1 MWTSNAAQ
9 SENTGLLYS
18 CLKQVTIY
26 YTSFSLGQQEPRLD
40 FVDASFLQG
49 LVNCTNFIKKKKK
62 YIFAKCH
69 TLCSPSWSQVVDVT
83 RKTGMV
89 WSDRIWPKEHTCQI
103 RKLELVWIKH
113 CGQWQFYHWQVV
125 YILLLIWSS
134 KHKNNSRY
142 VVTAGFYEGEMYCD
156 IK

>member
-49 LVNCTNFIKKKKK
+49 LVNCTNFIKKKKNT
-62 YIFAKCH
+62 YLQNAILYAAH
-69 TLCSPSWSQVVDVT
+69 
-83 RKTGMV
+83 
-89 WSDRIWPKEHTCQI
+89 
-103 RKLELVWIKH
+103 LEVK
-113 CGQWQFYHWQVV
+113 
-125 YILLLIWSS
+125 
-134 KHKNNSRY
+134 
-142 VVTAGFYEGEMYCD
+142 
-156 IK
+156 